1 MRMKPEDEWT
11 EDDAT
16 WRLLGKAAPVEAR
29 GRFADDTLRLVRQ
42 LPGSDPWRSRVVGI
56 APWAA
61 VAACG
66 VLGAVFL
73 MDPVGTERG
82 TVVETRVQSDS
93 ENWGEIEDVADT
105 EILVAAMDH
114 LDEFSDQ
121 ELVSLVGF

>member
-1 MRMKPEDEWT
+1 MKAEDEWN
-11 EDDAT
+11 EQDAT
-16 WRLLGKAAPVEAR
+16 WKLLGKSAPVEAR
-29 GRFADDTLRLVRQ
+29 GRFADDTLRAVRQ
-42 LPGSDPWRSRVVGI
+42 LPEPDPWWSRVVGF
-56 APWAA
+56 APWVA

-73 MDPVGTERG
+73 IGPTEKEGKTVDGTSQIDAEEW
-82 TVVETRVQSDS
+82 VEIQ
-93 ENWGEIEDVADT
+93 EVAET

>member
-1 MRMKPEDEWT
+1 
-11 EDDAT
+11 
-16 WRLLGKAAPVEAR
+16 
-29 GRFADDTLRLVRQ
+29 
-42 LPGSDPWRSRVVGI
+42 
-56 APWAA
+56 
-61 VAACG
+61 
-66 VLGAVFL
+66 